1 MGMEQRSS
9 KTLQALWLV
18 TGNLCSLLFGL
29 GSMAVLGRYLT
40 TEQYGTY
47 RQVLYVYQTLLIL
60 FSLGMPRAYSYFL
73 VRMPVE
79 EGRSFVA
86 KMRRMFL
93 GLGAGFAVLL
103 YAGAG
108 GVAQVL
114 ENPALAPALRIFAPT
129 PLLLM
134 PVLGIESLL
143 VALDRARL
151 NALYVLFNRLTT
163 AVGVLLPVV
172 ARDMGVEGAV
182 GGFVAA
188 GLVNFAVGSWVER
201 LPFRRA
207 ARRPT
212 RVSVREILAFSFP
225 LFTAGLWGFVI
236 LSVSPFF
243 VGRYLGAEAFAQYAN
258 GYVEL
263 PVAAW
268 IVGATS
274 TVLLPLFSR
283 MRHEGV
289 GSREIVDVWSRAI
302 LKSAK
307 IIYPLSIFCCV
318 YALPIVERVYG
329 PEYRQAALLLQIITP
344 VNLLRVVPYSPVL
357 FALGRGRDFSR
368 AHFITA
374 LALIAGEACCVR
386 WFPLTA
392 AIAVVQTLRT
402 AGCLVALMVALHRA
416 VAVGWRQL
424 LPAAALSKLLLL
436 SAVASGASRL
446 AVGSVGSWN
455 GLAGAFLL
463 AAALYA
469 VLCALC
475 GVGYTNLLQPL
486 LGSEGALSRC
496 GGVVGRA
503 VSRVMNK

>member
-1 MGMEQRSS
+1 MLFRS
-9 KTLQALWLV
+9 
-18 TGNLCSLLFGL
+18 
-29 GSMAVLGRYLT
+29 
-40 TEQYGTY
+40 
-47 RQVLYVYQTLLIL
+47 
-60 FSLGMPRAYSYFL
+60 
-73 VRMPVE
+73 
-79 EGRSFVA
+79 
-86 KMRRMFL
+86 
-93 GLGAGFAVLL
+93 
-103 YAGAG
+103 
-108 GVAQVL
+108 
-114 ENPALAPALRIFAPT
+114 
-129 PLLLM
+129 
-134 PVLGIESLL
+134 
-143 VALDRARL
+143 
-151 NALYVLFNRLTT
+151 
-163 AVGVLLPVV
+163 
-172 ARDMGVEGAV
+172 
-182 GGFVAA
+182 
-188 GLVNFAVGSWVER
+188 
-201 LPFRRA
+201 
-207 ARRPT
+207 
-212 RVSVREILAFSFP
+212 LAFSFP

-392 AIAVVQTLRT
+392 AIAVVQTLCT

>member
-1 MGMEQRSS
+1 MEQRSS

-18 TGNLCSLLFGL
+18 AGNLCSLLFGL

-40 TEQYGTY
+40 PEQYGTY

-79 EGRSFVA
+79 EGAAFVA
-86 KMRRMFL
+86 RMRRMFFLL
-93 GLGAGFAVLL
+93 GGAMSLLLGVGAGAL
-103 YAGAG
+103 
-108 GVAQVL
+108 AQAL
-114 ENPALAPALRIFAPT
+114 GNPALAPALRIFAPT

-163 AVGVLLPVV
+163 ALGVLLPVV
-172 ARDMGVEGAV
+172 VWEMGVEGAV

-188 GLVNFAVGSWVER
+188 GLLNLGAGTLVER

-225 LFTAGLWGFVI
+225 LFTAGVWGFVI
-236 LSVSPFF
+236 VSVSPFF
-243 VGRYLGAEAFAQYAN
+243 IGRYLGAAQFALYAN
-258 GYVEL
+258 GYIEL

-268 IVGATS
+268 IVGAAS

-307 IIYPLSIFCCV
+307 IIYPLSLFCCFF
-318 YALPIVERVYG
+318 ALPIVELVYG
-329 PEYRQAALLLQIITP
+329 AEYRDAALFLQIITP
-344 VNLLRVVPYSPVL
+344 VNLLRVVPYAPVL

-368 AHFITA
+368 AHCATA
-374 LALIAGEACCVR
+374 LVLVAGEALCVR
-386 WFPLTA
+386 WFPTTT
-392 AIAVVQTLRT
+392 AIAVVQTLCT
-402 AGCLVALMVALHRA
+402 VGCLAALMAALRRA
-416 VAVGWRQL
+416 VGVGWRQL

-446 AVGSVGSWN
+446 AVGSVASWG

-475 GVGYTNLLQPL
+475 GVGYADLLQPL

-496 GGVVGRA
+496 GGVVGRV